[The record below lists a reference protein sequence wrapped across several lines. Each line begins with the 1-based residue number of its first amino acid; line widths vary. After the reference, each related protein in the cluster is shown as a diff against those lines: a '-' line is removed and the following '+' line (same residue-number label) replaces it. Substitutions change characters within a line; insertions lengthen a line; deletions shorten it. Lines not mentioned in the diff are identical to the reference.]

1 VDRDHADLTLCRKW
15 LDLCDDHHSGSL
27 GQCFSRKTS
36 REFLRECLRLIDV
49 DKKKIVK
56 GSLDRTRYV
65 ALSYVW
71 GEDRMKWEMP
81 RTRKA
86 AVRAD
91 KSGEEIIELPKVLP
105 RTIRDA
111 IEVTRVIGYHYLW
124 VDSLCIIQDDEED
137 RDLQINMMDEI
148 YSNADLTIAAGSGTS
163 CSEYSVFQYIFG
175 FLFYKH
181 CYMIITPPYGNTRR
195 FFMIFLCS
203 FR

>member
-111 IEVTRVIGYHYLW
+111 IEVTRVISYHYLW

-148 YSNADLTIAAGSGTS
+148 YSNADLTIAAGSGLRKL
-163 CSEYSVFQYIFG
+163 FG
-175 FLFYKH
+175 SSPSPS
-181 CYMIITPPYGNTRR
+181 PPPFADG
-195 FFMIFLCS
+195 LG
-203 FR
+203 